1 MISGLNSKKK
11 KGLFARFDVVDE
23 VKGSGVTKQS
33 ESENYHKTIKP
44 SSFTQEAAEG
54 LRSKKKKGLF
64 AGVDTV
70 NESKDS
76 SGLKETKNN
85 PKHYCKNTKTSSF
98 MEESPGTEKNKKPP

>member
-1 MISGLNSKKK
+1 MGRKAILALKNTIRTQNLVVLK

-54 LRSKKKKGLF
+54 LRSKKKKSLF

-85 PKHYCKNTKTSSF
+85 PKHYC
-98 MEESPGTEKNKKPP
+98 